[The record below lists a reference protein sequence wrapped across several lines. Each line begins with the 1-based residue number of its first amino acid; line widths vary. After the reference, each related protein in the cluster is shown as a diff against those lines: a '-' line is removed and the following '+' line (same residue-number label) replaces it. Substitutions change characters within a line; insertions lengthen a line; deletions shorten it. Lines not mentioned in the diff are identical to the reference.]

1 MSAPGDLLVLR
12 SAWKRRTGCAAA
24 SSSSHTRETVRV
36 ESSDSDDGIA
46 RVELFVDGAS
56 IGDTSAAPY
65 ELDWSAAGLGEHT
78 LSAIA
83 YDNDGASTESEPVSV
98 TVIEPLPD
106 TEAPIVTVTVS
117 PEFAQVG
124 EDISIQIEISDKS
137 AIDDITLDVNG
148 VNVPVENGQA
158 TYTTQDT
165 GFLTVTVS
173 ATDSAGNTGT
183 GSAVFG
189 VSDGADTSAPDV
201 DLHDDVEF
209 ECVEIAAD
217 LYDISGS
224 VSDDSE
230 VYYQL
235 QSREKGTQTWETLA
249 EGTTSALDGV
259 LATFDPTTHR
269 NGIYELRLRA
279 DDTAGHIAEV
289 FGCLLVDGR
298 FKVGQ
303 SSIGGIDFNIPQL
316 GYPLLAGRFY
326 DSRNLDGGSFGPG
339 WSLPHEGSNVQAE
352 FTYEP
357 SEGWGEDV
365 QGGLFSTY
373 ILVPRSRKVLA
384 LRLGEQVF
392 KFRMEVNPK
401 TSFMRPIMDNA
412 TPLTVSYVPVDDT
425 KGALDTPNDSSQV
438 LLYSDN
444 DGTLAYADDD
454 NFGDPY
460 NPTLFRLTL
469 EDGSVYLFDKEKGLL
484 SMTDPYGHAIAY
496 SDDGISHSSGA
507 ILSFERDTENRIE
520 RIVDQLGRTIEYRYG
535 EDGMLEQVI
544 QKGGGSYAARVLEN
558 YAYNMGINEIPVL
571 KDIIAPD
578 GTRLGTFEYDSQGRK
593 TGLIDHEGNRVLFG
607 YDAPEH
613 HYTVSD
619 RRGNPT
625 SYSYDSDGN
634 VTSVTDAE
642 DNSESYSYDE
652 NGRLLAKTNKL
663 GYTNAYTYDEDGNL
677 LTETDPLGNSV
688 SFSYDADGNKLTATD
703 PLGNTTSFTYDEH
716 GNVLTQQDALG
727 HVSSL
732 AYDADGNLTS
742 TTDALGNITSF
753 DYDAQGNM
761 TTSTDTLGRQVSYAY
776 DLYGRVLSSTDTAGK
791 VTTNAYDGGGLLTKT
806 VDTAGKVHQYTHNDS
821 HKIERYVDPLGNEI
835 NNRFDLNG
843 SLTVAKDASGH
854 EVHFDYDPNGNQTT
868 LSTTVTTGNGPES
881 FTIEKVYD
889 ALNRPTE
896 EIDGDGRSV
905 KAEYD
910 ALGRQTAI
918 IDKQGKRTEV
928 SYDPRGLIT
937 RQTGPNGEVVSNMYD
952 AAGRLTSQTNTQG
965 GVTSYEYNA
974 LGKVV
979 KTVAP
984 NGISTENDYDALG
997 RLVSMSTSEGQR
1009 IGVEYDEVGRLTA
1022 MTDESGG
1029 TTRYEYSPGGQL
1041 SKTID
1046 PKGNVTAYSYDDG
1059 GNVTGIT
1066 LPDQSTIS
1074 YAYDDFGRKIAE
1086 TDQHGQ
1092 TTAFAWDESGK
1103 LKQVTDAAGHAT
1115 QYDYN
1120 DIGYLMA
1127 KTNANGQ
1134 TTRYDYDAL
1143 GRMTNKRYPLGMS
1156 QSFQYGDGN
1165 SFAVT
1170 DFNGDTVEYTFDS
1183 SGRIVRVEL
1192 PDGERLSYSYASS
1205 GDLSS
1210 VTDGRGT
1217 TSFEYD
1223 SDGRLLQRREPDGRS
1238 ISYGYDAQGRR
1249 TSITVPSGTT
1259 QYGYDDDGRLA
1270 RVTDPD
1276 GETTSYTYDADENL
1290 EQVIYPNGTLTEYGY
1305 DSFNRVVSV
1314 ENRSVTGSIISSH
1327 SYTLG
1332 PKGERLRVE
1341 EASGRRVDYSYDER
1355 GQLIE
1360 ERITEPDG
1368 SVRTIAYTYDLA
1380 GNRLTK
1386 NDNGAIVS
1394 YTYDDNDRLLTEG
1407 DIAYTYDN
1415 NGNLLSRI
1423 GPGLEQRFSYNA
1435 LNQLV
1440 HAELTGPQG
1449 ATTIDYA
1456 YDHDGIRVSKTI
1468 DGTDEVKYLVDAN
1481 RPYAQVI
1488 EEEWTSGGLSATTNY
1503 VYGHGLVSQS
1513 IDGVNRFYHYDGFHN
1528 TRSLTDIDGA
1538 VTDSY
1543 RYDAYGTLLEQAGN
1557 TQNPYLYRGEQF
1569 DADID
1574 SYYLRARYYQPG
1586 IGRFL
1591 NTDSVEGNVSDPM
1604 SWHKYLY
1611 GKNDPV
1617 NSIDPSGNTSLPD
1630 LLGSVAL
1637 VGTLSGIGWHGGS
1650 FKQLEGVYETLADVM
1665 FPDAGLVGLSVF
1677 SKQPFSS
1684 KLYPWV
1690 ATGFSWLGHPI
1701 PQLSSGGLTPASS
1714 LTCDFLKDTWW
1725 KERRKGVTFGAEM
1738 FRSFG
1743 SSQRGIFWYFGPQYE
1758 QGYVQG
1764 VDSSKFNIT
1773 LYSGYVFNLWNTRDY
1788 RGLFTSFNFPAGS
1801 YFFDPLRVRK
1811 NTGPW
1816 GLSWPIL
1823 SKSLKQL
1830 TNGGLG
1836 NWLSSAGSSL
1846 SKPFSLGSPSSYL
1859 FGGNVT
1865 FFRMELDATKVP
1877 YGKLAKEWTIT
1888 QLVMMTLSAL
1898 DQNNLSAVVTGVG
1911 ASFTGMIAKS
1921 KQIYNKNRSYEG
1933 SS

>member
-1 MSAPGDLLVLR
+1 M
-12 SAWKRRTGCAAA
+12 
-24 SSSSHTRETVRV
+24 
-36 ESSDSDDGIA
+36 
-46 RVELFVDGAS
+46 
-56 IGDTSAAPY
+56 
-65 ELDWSAAGLGEHT
+65 
-78 LSAIA
+78 
-83 YDNDGASTESEPVSV
+83 VS
-98 TVIEPLPD
+98 
-106 TEAPIVTVTVS
+106 
-117 PEFAQVG
+117 
-124 EDISIQIEISDKS
+124 
-137 AIDDITLDVNG
+137 
-148 VNVPVENGQA
+148 
-158 TYTTQDT
+158 T
-165 GFLTVTVS
+165 GFLD
-173 ATDSAGNTGT
+173 A
-183 GSAVFG
+183 
-189 VSDGADTSAPDV
+189 
-201 DLHDDVEF
+201 
-209 ECVEIAAD
+209 I
-217 LYDISGS
+217 
-224 VSDDSE
+224 
-230 VYYQL
+230 
-235 QSREKGTQTWETLA
+235 
-249 EGTTSALDGV
+249 

-269 NGIYELRLRA
+269 NGIYEIRLSA
-279 DDTAGHIAEV
+279 EDTAGHSAEV
-289 FGCLLVDGR
+289 SGCLLVDGR

-303 SSIGGIDFNIPQL
+303 SSIGGIDFTIPQL
-316 GYPLLAGRFY
+316 GYPLLAGRVY

-352 FTYEP
+352 FSYEP

-373 ILVPRSRKVLA
+373 VLVPHSRKVLA
-384 LRLGEQVF
+384 LRLGEGVF
-392 KFRMEVNPK
+392 KFRMEVTPK

-425 KGALDTPNDSSQV
+425 KGTLETPGAGSQV
-438 LLYSDN
+438 FLFSDN
-444 DGTLAYADDD
+444 DGTLAYADED
-454 NFGDPY
+454 NFGEPY
-460 NPTLFRLTL
+460 NPTLFKLTL
-469 EDGSVYLFDKEKGLL
+469 DDGSVYLFDKEKGLL

-507 ILSFERDTENRIE
+507 SLSFERDTSSDRIE
-520 RIVDQLGRTIEYRYG
+520 RIVDELGRTIEYQYG
-535 EDGMLEQVI
+535 DDGMLEQVI

-558 YAYNMGINEIPVL
+558 YAYNKGLNEVPVL

-613 HYTVSD
+613 HYTVTD

-642 DNSESYSYDE
+642 GNSERYSYDE
-652 NGRLLAKTNKL
+652 NGRLLSKTNKL
-663 GYTNAYTYDEDGNL
+663 GYTNAFTYDDDGNL

-688 SFSYDADGNKLTATD
+688 SFSYDEDGNKLSATD

-742 TTDALGNITSF
+742 TTDALGNTTSF

-761 TTSTDTLGRQVSYAY
+761 TTSTDALGKQVSYTY
-776 DLYGRVLSSTDTAGK
+776 DLYGRVISSTDTAGK

-806 VDTAGKVHQYTHNDS
+806 VDAAGKVHQYTHNDS

-868 LSTTVTTGNGPES
+868 LSTTVTTGNGPEN

-918 IDKQGKRTEV
+918 IDKQGNRTEV

-1066 LPDQSTIS
+1066 LPDRSTIS

-1368 SVRTIAYTYDLA
+1368 SVRTIAYTYDPA

-1386 NDNGAIVS
+1386 TDNAVTIS

-1407 DIAYTYDN
+1407 NITYSYDN
-1415 NGNLLSRI
+1415 NGNLLSRS

-1456 YDHDGIRVSKTI
+1456 YDHDGIRVGKTI

-1488 EEEWTSGGLSATTNY
+1488 EEEWTRGGLSAVTNY
-1503 VYGHGLVSQS
+1503 VYGHGLVSQT
-1513 IDGVNRFYHYDGFHN
+1513 IDGDQRFYHYDGFHN
-1528 TRSLTDIDGA
+1528 TRSLTDMNGA

-1543 RYDAYGTLLEQAGN
+1543 RYDAYGMLQEQTGS

-1569 DADID
+1569 DAETD

-1586 IGRFL
+1586 TGRFSS
-1591 NTDSVEGNVSDPM
+1591 TDPLEGNITDPITL
-1604 SWHKYLY
+1604 HRYIY
-1611 GKNDPV
+1611 GSNDPV
-1617 NSIDPSGNTSLPD
+1617 NNVDPSGEMTLNQTLVAANIMTSLASY
-1630 LLGSVAL
+1630 G
-1637 VGTLSGIGWHGGS
+1637 GWYFGDIYQEEYA
-1650 FKQLEGVYETLADVM
+1650 KIAEWL
-1665 FPDAGLVGLSVF
+1665 PDAGIL
-1677 SKQPFSS
+1677 
-1684 KLYPWV
+1684 
-1690 ATGFSWLGHPI
+1690 GFSIFGKIKPMK
-1701 PQLSSGGLTPASS
+1701 PQYMDKWDIAKSLVASS
-1714 LTCDFLKDTWW
+1714 LVPRASFFNGGRPSFW
-1725 KERRKGVTFGAEM
+1725 KEKFNGGVIFGFEGM
-1738 FRSFG
+1738 WSFG
-1743 SSQRGIFWYFGPQYE
+1743 SGQLGTFWYLGGQTE
-1758 QGYVQG
+1758 SGYNPGKRTRWDIDVN
-1764 VDSSKFNIT
+1764 V
-1773 LYSGYVFNLWNTRDY
+1773 YMGYVFNLWNCKNY
-1788 RGLFTSFNFPAGS
+1788 EGPFASMNFPMGS
-1801 YFFDPLRVRK
+1801 FFADPKLLTGK
-1811 NTGPW
+1811 NVAW
-1816 GLSWPIL
+1816 GVSWPIL
-1823 SKSLKQL
+1823 SESVRAE
-1830 TNGGLG
+1830 
-1836 NWLSSAGSSL
+1836 SS
-1846 SKPFSLGSPSSYL
+1846 SKM
-1859 FGGNVT
+1859 FGANRTVFARFPIGEPQN
-1865 FFRMELDATKVP
+1865 AP
-1877 YGKLAKEWTIT
+1877 YGYLATTWTGV
-1888 QLVMMTLSAL
+1888 QMLVMTLSAL
-1898 DQNNLSAVVTGVG
+1898 DHNNFAAVTAGFGAALTGITVR
-1911 ASFTGMIAKS
+1911 S
-1921 KQIYNKNRSYEG
+1921 KQIYNKKHNFYPDPSGETQDALYERQHQKLFKRPQNW
-1933 SS
+1933 SSGPSLTRLIGLFL